1 MRSRAALVFVV
12 ALFLGAGLAVPQ
24 WLSAPPKVKEA
35 PVTARLPTSTG
46 DPTDR
51 PTTGVWNV
59 KVPSLHR
66 PWQSLVRMPA
76 IWRRLCRINPTTTV
90 FRSRS
95 KLPLKTP
102 LRLLSIMRGSWIQ
115 DRLNRRRCRA
125 RDCRPKGKRPRRSLI
140 WTPVPV
146 HTWTDRRGK
155 SPRRLRPIASKARLQ
170 RLSSKR
176 LSPRPQAQCSQP
188 PESRPG

>member
-51 PTTGVWNV
+51 PTTGGLERQSAIAP
-59 KVPSLHR
+59 PSLAK
-66 PWQSLVRMPA
+66 PGADAGDMAPV
-76 IWRRLCRINPTTTV
+76 CRINPTTTV

-102 LRLLSIMRGSWIQ
+102 LRLLPIMRGSWIQ